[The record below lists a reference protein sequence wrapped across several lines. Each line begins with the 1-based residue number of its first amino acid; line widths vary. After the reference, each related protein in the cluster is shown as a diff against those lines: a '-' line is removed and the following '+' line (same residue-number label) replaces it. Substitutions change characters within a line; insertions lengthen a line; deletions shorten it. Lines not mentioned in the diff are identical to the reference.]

1 MEEIF
6 GIDLGTTYSCIA
18 EISPITKLPS
28 VIKNQDDLAT
38 TPSIV
43 FFDENDAPLVGGEA
57 KRYMSSDPSRA
68 IAFIKREMSNPSFR
82 MEIGSNEITPVKIS
96 AMILKKLVDDANVN
110 RKFRGKPPI
119 KDVVVTVP
127 AYFGNNERE
136 LTRQAGVIAGLN
148 VLGLL
153 NEPTAAALY
162 YGSKGNVLNEKTF
175 MVYDL
180 GGGTFDVSIM
190 RMQNNVL
197 ETLSTDGDHHLGGVD
212 WDAAIVDYALKVVC
226 GESDVTYEDIKHT
239 RDGGDMIMN
248 AEKCKKMLS
257 DSDRAPLRFRYKGR
271 MYMHEMRRS
280 TFEELTFNLLKKTM
294 DCIRNAM
301 KISKDPDAN
310 IDMIFLVG
318 GSSYMPMVRERL
330 YWEFPGTNIFLEQ
343 FEPDL
348 AVAKGAAIQAFNIAN
363 PQSAPAAGVRIGT
376 DLSSRSYGARCVQAG
391 TDKVIVENLI
401 LRTDPMVYSGT
412 CHHCTLED
420 NQTCVMISIYE
431 DKSVE
436 NWVPVEDGTLVQ
448 QQLIEWG
455 YPVPQGTPVDY
466 TIKRGPDGIIHIEAV
481 CEQHKVNFEIKPEGG
496 VEPEEMER
504 LKLEL
509 AMYNL

>member
-18 EISPITKLPS
+18 EINSIMKLPE
-28 VIKNQDDLAT
+28 VIKNQDDLST

-68 IAFIKREMSNPSFR
+68 VAFIKREMSNPTFR
-82 MEIGSNEITPVKIS
+82 MEIGGNEVTPVKIS
-96 AMILKKLVDDANVN
+96 AMILKKLVDDANVS
-110 RKFRGKPPI
+110 RKYRNKPPI
-119 KDVVVTVP
+119 KDVVITVP

-136 LTRQAGVIAGLN
+136 LTRQAGLIAGLN

-153 NEPTAAALY
+153 NEPTAAALF
-162 YGSKGNVLNEKTF
+162 YGSRGHDLNEKTF

-190 RMQNNVL
+190 RMHDGKL
-197 ETLSTDGDHHLGGVD
+197 DALSTDGDHHLGGVD
-212 WDAAIVDYALKVVC
+212 WDAAIVDYALKVEC

-257 DSDRAPLRFRYKGR
+257 ENECAPIRFRYKGR
-271 MYMHEMRRS
+271 MHSREVRRS
-280 TFEELTFNLLKKTM
+280 TFEELTEGLLEKTI
-294 DCIRNAM
+294 DCIRNAI
-301 KISKDPDAN
+301 KISKEPNAT

-318 GSSYMPMVRERL
+318 GSSYMPMVQERL
-330 YWEFPGTNIFLEQ
+330 KKEFPRTNIYLEQ

-348 AVAKGAAIQAFNIAN
+348 AVAKGAAIHAFNTAN
-363 PQSAPAAGVRIGT
+363 PNAAPVAGVKIGS
-376 DLSSRSYGARCVQAG
+376 DLSSRSYGAGCMRNG
-391 TDKVIVENLI
+391 TDEAIIDNLI

-412 CHHCTLED
+412 RRHYTRDED
-420 NQTCVMISIYE
+420 QTGVLISIYE
-431 DKSVE
+431 DKSIDQTIPRE
-436 NWVPVEDGTLVQ
+436 EGFLVQ
-448 QQLIEWG
+448 EQEIEWG
-455 YPVPQGTPVDY
+455 YPVPKGTPVEY
-466 TIKRGPDGIIHIEAV
+466 SIKRGPDGIIHIEAV
-481 CEQHKVNFEIKPEGG
+481 CQDHSVYFEIKPEGG
-496 VEPEEMER
+496 VAPEEMER
-504 LKLEL
+504 LKQEL
-509 AMYNL
+509 SSYNL

>member
-1 MEEIF
+1 MNEIF
-6 GIDLGTTYSCIA
+6 GIDLGTTYSCIS
-18 EISPITKLPS
+18 EINQVTKLS
-28 VIKNQDDLAT
+28 TVIKNQDELAT

-57 KRYMSSDPSRA
+57 KRFMSSDPGRA
-68 IAFIKREMSNPSFR
+68 VAFIKREMSNPTFR
-82 MEIGSNEITPVKIS
+82 MEIGSNEVTPVKIS

-110 RKFRGKPPI
+110 RKFRGKPPV
-119 KDVVVTVP
+119 KDVVITVP

-136 LTRQAGVIAGLN
+136 LTRQAGMIAGLN

-162 YGSKGNVLNEKTF
+162 YGSRGNDLNEKTF

-190 RMQNNVL
+190 RMHNNIL

-212 WDAAIVDYALKVVC
+212 WDAAIVDYALKAVC
-226 GESDVTYEDIKHT
+226 NETNVTYEDIKHT

-257 DSDRAPLRFRYKGR
+257 DSERAPLRFRYKGR
-271 MYMHEMRRS
+271 MYMQEMRRS
-280 TFEELTFNLLKKTM
+280 TFEELTADLLKRTI
-294 DCIRNAM
+294 DSIRNAI
-301 KISKDPDAN
+301 KISKEPNAA

-318 GSSYMPMVRERL
+318 GSSYMPMVKECL
-330 YWEFPGTNIFLEQ
+330 YKEFPGTQIYLEQ

-363 PQSAPAAGVRIGT
+363 PECPPAAGVKIGT
-376 DLSSRSYGARCVQAG
+376 DLSSRSYGAGCYRCG
-391 TDKVIVENLI
+391 TDEHIIDNLI

-412 CHHCTLED
+412 CRHYTLED
-420 NQTCVMISIYE
+420 DQTSVRISIYE

-436 NWVPVEDGTLVQ
+436 KSIPVEDGSLIQ
-448 QQLIEWG
+448 EQIIEWG
-455 YPVPQGTPVDY
+455 YPVPKGTPVDY
-466 TIKRGPDGIIHIEAV
+466 TIKRGSDGIIHIEAV
-481 CEQHKVNFEIKPEGG
+481 CEQETVYFEIKPEGG
-496 VEPEEMER
+496 VDPDEMNR
-504 LKLEL
+504 LKQEL
-509 AMYNL
+509 ASYNL